1 MKGLEKE
8 DMLKKSAASA
18 AIGPLGMLMKGGG
31 KVYKYKMKKGGK
43 VRNMF
48 TEQYD

>member
-8 DMLKKSAASA
+8 DMLKKSAMSA

-31 KVYKYKMKKGGK
+31 KMKYKMKKGGK

-48 TEQYD
+48 VEQYD